1 MKVYHFYVKIL
12 LITSFLLGSLNKI
25 YAWGTTGHRIVA
37 EIAEKHLSPR
47 AKRNLKKL
55 IGNQKLAYWANWPD
69 EIKSD
74 TTDIWKHTEVWH
86 YINISPQ
93 NDAIS
98 FSKALKEQK
107 KPNIYTEIKNLS
119 KKIRDQNTSPKDKE
133 IYLRFLVHLMG
144 DMAQPMHTG
153 RSEDLGG
160 NLIKIQF
167 FGKPTNLHSLW
178 DSKLIDA
185 TNYSYTEFARI
196 LNVKSKKEIKQIQ
209 SGSLEDWFYDSH
221 KIANKLYAD
230 VENGKNYSYAYQY
243 KYNPIL
249 EQQLLYGGLRLAK
262 MLNEILG

>member
-1 MKVYHFYVKIL
+1 M
-12 LITSFLLGSLNKI
+12 
-25 YAWGTTGHRIVA
+25 
-37 EIAEKHLSPR
+37 
-47 AKRNLKKL
+47 
-55 IGNQKLAYWANWPD
+55 
-69 EIKSD
+69 
-74 TTDIWKHTEVWH
+74 
-86 YINISPQ
+86 
-93 NDAIS
+93 
-98 FSKALKEQK
+98 
-107 KPNIYTEIKNLS
+107 
-119 KKIRDQNTSPKDKE
+119 
-133 IYLRFLVHLMG
+133 
-144 DMAQPMHTG
+144 
-153 RSEDLGG
+153 
-160 NLIKIQF
+160 IKIQF